1 MTEKDK
7 GVIQGDGA
15 FIFFLLTGKETGMDK
30 LDYEILECL
39 KRNSREK
46 ASAISRQIN
55 LSVSAVLERIHKMET
70 QGVIKGYTVVT
81 NKKMLGM
88 GMLAVMEISLEHP
101 KYYDSFTGII
111 QSMSEIVSC
120 YYMTGDFDFILKI
133 YAQDSDDLERIH
145 KRIKSI
151 HGVSSTRTY
160 ITLKTVKEEF

>member
-1 MTEKDK
+1 MNVLELSE
-7 GVIQGDGA
+7 Q
-15 FIFFLLTGKETGMDK
+15 
-30 LDYEILECL
+30 EILECL
-39 KRNSREK
+39 RRNSREK

-55 LSVSAVLERIHKMET
+55 LSVSAVLERIHKMES
-70 QGVIKGYTVVT
+70 QGVIRGYTVVT
-81 NKKMLGM
+81 SKKLLGL
-88 GMLAVMEISLEHP
+88 GMLAVMEVSLEHP
-101 KYYDSFTGII
+101 KYYDSFTGLIN
-111 QSMSEIVSC
+111 SMPEIVSC

>member
-1 MTEKDK
+1 
-7 GVIQGDGA
+7 
-15 FIFFLLTGKETGMDK
+15 MDK
-30 LDYEILECL
+30 LDYEILEYL

-46 ASAISRQIN
+46 ASVISRQIN
-55 LSVSAVLERIHKMET
+55 LSVSAVLERIHKMEQ

-101 KYYDSFTGII
+101 KYYDSFTGLV
-111 QSMSEIVSC
+111 QSMPEIVSC

>member
-1 MTEKDK
+1 
-7 GVIQGDGA
+7 
-15 FIFFLLTGKETGMDK
+15 MDK

-39 KRNSREK
+39 RRNSREK

-55 LSVSAVLERIHKMET
+55 LSVSAVLERIHKMES
-70 QGVIKGYTVVT
+70 QGVIRGYTVVT
-81 NKKMLGM
+81 SKKLLGL
-88 GMLAVMEISLEHP
+88 GMLAVMEVSLEHP
-101 KYYDSFTGII
+101 KYYDSFTGLIH
-111 QSMSEIVSC
+111 SMPEIVSC

>member
-1 MTEKDK
+1 
-7 GVIQGDGA
+7 
-15 FIFFLLTGKETGMDK
+15 MDK

-101 KYYDSFTGII
+101 KYYDSFTGLIN
-111 QSMSEIVSC
+111 SMPEIVSC

-133 YAQDSDDLERIH
+133 YAQDSDDLEQIH

>member
-1 MTEKDK
+1 
-7 GVIQGDGA
+7 
-15 FIFFLLTGKETGMDK
+15 MDK
-30 LDYEILECL
+30 LDYEILEYL

-46 ASAISRQIN
+46 ASVISRQIN
-55 LSVSAVLERIHKMET
+55 LSVSAVLERIHKMEQ

-81 NKKMLGM
+81 NKKMLGR

-101 KYYDSFTGII
+101 KYYDSFTGLV
-111 QSMSEIVSC
+111 QSMPEIVSC

-160 ITLKTVKEEF
+160 ITLKTVKQEF